1 MNPLS
6 SSSAF
11 YTGFAR
17 TYEHYASLRKAYITA
32 VNRFIVNEIGSV
44 KTIIDLGAGDG
55 IRATHLA
62 KELKAQHLTLVDN
75 SDGMINRIGKTGDMT
90 VIKADI
96 SSYEYKSGEKYDLVL
111 CLWNV
116 LGHIPEHGRK
126 VALKNL
132 ALLIGESGSLILD
145 VNNRYN
151 ISQYGIMI
159 VIKNVLKD
167 IFSPRDSNGDFELSI
182 DTGSE
187 KIRTSV
193 HLFNSFEMERL
204 IQSADLKIDKKL
216 VVDYGNGS
224 LCKTIFGGQLVYELV
239 KR

>member
-32 VNRFIVNEIGSV
+32 VNKFIVDEIGSV
-44 KTIIDLGAGDG
+44 KTIIDVGSGDG

-75 SDGMINRIGKTGDMT
+75 SDGMINRIRKTKDMT

-96 SSYEYKSGEKYDLVL
+96 SSYKYKSGEKYDLVL

-116 LGHIPEHGRK
+116 LGHIPGHERK

-132 ALLIGESGSLILD
+132 ASLVGDSGVLILD

-151 ISQYGIMI
+151 ISHYGIVA
-159 VIKNVLKD
+159 VIKNILKD
-167 IFSPRDSNGDFELSI
+167 IFYQKKTNGDFQLSI
-182 DTGSE
+182 DTGLE
-187 KIRTSV
+187 NIRTVV
-193 HLFNSFEMERL
+193 HIFNPFEIENL
-204 IQSADLKIDKKL
+204 IQSADLKIVKKL
-216 VVDYGNGS
+216 VVDYGNGN
-224 LCKTIFGGQLVYELV
+224 LCKSIFGGQLVYELV